1 MRRRLRPVASRS
13 RRLALITGGAGF
25 IGTNLAARL
34 LEGGFRVRVLDNLS
48 QAGVETNLQ
57 WLCATYGSRVDP
69 VIADI
74 RHRPALKAALDG
86 VSHVYHLAAQA
97 AVDSGLGDPIVD
109 FSVNAGGTLNLL
121 EELRALAAPPS
132 LLFTSTKRV
141 YGALDDVDLVC
152 EGDRYVPASP
162 RMRDYG
168 ISERRRVAFQSPH
181 ACSKGAADQYVLN
194 YAHMF
199 GLPAVVFRVS
209 CIYGPRQFGTE
220 QHGWVAQFIVRALE
234 DQPITIYGD
243 GRQVRDLLFID
254 DLVDAMVTAH
264 DHVHETAGEAFN
276 IGGGA
281 GRSTSLIEVVNRIA
295 KLDRRHPHVAY
306 EIWRQGGQRYYV
318 SDTRKFHA
326 ATGWQPRTTV
336 DVGLSALY
344 DSLQLLRAVPVAA
357 ALGVAR

>member
-1 MRRRLRPVASRS
+1 MRRRLRPVAPRS

-34 LEGGFRVRVLDNLS
+34 LESGFRVRILDNLS
-48 QAGVETNLQ
+48 QVGVETNLQ

-86 VSHVYHLAAQA
+86 VSQVYHLAAQVA
-97 AVDSGLGDPIVD
+97 LDAGLGDPILD

-141 YGALDDVDLVC
+141 YGTLDDVDLVR
-152 EGDRYVPASP
+152 EGDRYVPPSP

-181 ACSKGAADQYVLN
+181 GCSKGAADQYVLN
-194 YAHMF
+194 YAGMF
-199 GLPAVVFRVS
+199 GLPAVVFRMS
-209 CIYGPRQFGTE
+209 CIYGPHHFGAG
-220 QHGWVAQFIVRALE
+220 QRGWVAQFIVRALE

-243 GRQVRDLLFID
+243 GLQVRDVLFID

-264 DHVHETAGEAFN
+264 DRIHNTAGEAFN
-276 IGGGA
+276 VGGGA
-281 GRSTSLIEVVNRIA
+281 GRSISLVELVNRIE
-295 KLDRRHPHVAY
+295 KLDRRHPHVEY
-306 EIWRQGGQRYYV
+306 EIWREGDQRYYV
-318 SDTRKFHA
+318 SDTRKFHS
-326 ATGWQPRTTV
+326 ATGWQPHTTV
-336 DVGLSALY
+336 DVGVSALY
-344 DSLQLLRAVPVAA
+344 DALQPLRAVPVRV
-357 ALGVAR
+357 AL